1 MEIKIIEKSKNKLKF
16 ELVGEDHTFSN
27 LLKDA
32 LKSIKHVEIATYSV
46 DHPLI
51 SNPEFLIQ
59 TDGEDPIKCL
69 NDAAKSMQKTLSEM
83 QKDAEK
89 IKA

>member
-1 MEIKIIEKSKNKLKF
+1 MEIKVIEQSKNKLKF
-16 ELVGEDHTFSN
+16 EIVGEDHTFSN

-32 LKSIKHVEIATYSV
+32 LVKVKHVDIATYVV

-51 SNPEFLIQ
+51 SNPEFFIQ

-69 NDAAKSMQKTLSEM
+69 KEAVKSMQKTLSTL
-83 QKDAEK
+83 QKDIEK
-89 IKA
+89 IEA